1 MASTVTAA
9 TLTVTLSESITLN
22 GQDYGSTNEFNIA
35 SINEI
40 YKRIVTCLANVDTTV
55 AQFNTQVDVEDS
67 GIDTQDARY
76 VRVTN
81 LDDTNSVN
89 LNLQIDISESG
100 SGAADPNETATI
112 ILHAGESFVM
122 GTPHDSV
129 AVGES
134 GSSGS
139 SVQTTLH
146 DLESILIDPGSNA
159 VDIEVF
165 VASV

>member
-1 MASTVTAA
+1 MASTISSA
-9 TLTVTLSESITLN
+9 TLTVTLTESVTLN
-22 GQDYGSTNEFNIA
+22 GSNQGSTNTVTIS

-55 AQFNTQVDVEDS
+55 AHFNTQVDVEDS
-67 GIDTQDARY
+67 GKDTQDTKY
-76 VRVTN
+76 IRVTN

-89 LNLQIDISESG
+89 LNLQVDTTESG
-100 SGAADPNETATI
+100 SGDADPNETATI
-112 ILHAGESFVM
+112 LLAAGESFIM
-122 GTPHDSV
+122 GTTHDSI
-129 AVGES
+129 AVYDTDA
-134 GSSGS
+134 

-159 VDIEVF
+159 VDVEVF

>member
-1 MASTVTAA
+1 MASTISSA
-9 TLTVTLSESITLN
+9 TLTVTLTESVTLN
-22 GQDYGSTNEFNIA
+22 GSNQGSTNTVTIS

-55 AQFNTQVDVEDS
+55 AHFNTQVDVEDS
-67 GIDTQDARY
+67 GIDTQDTKY
-76 VRVTN
+76 IRVTN

-89 LNLQIDISESG
+89 LNLQVDTTESG
-100 SGAADPNETATI
+100 SGDADPNETATI
-112 ILHAGESFVM
+112 LLAAGESFIM
-122 GTPHDSV
+122 GTPHDSI
-129 AVGES
+129 AVYDTDA
-134 GSSGS
+134 

-159 VDIEVF
+159 VDVEVF

>member
-1 MASTVTAA
+1 MASTISSA
-9 TLTVTLSESITLN
+9 TLTVTLTESVTLN
-22 GQDYGSTNEFNIA
+22 GSNQGSTNTVTIS

-55 AQFNTQVDVEDS
+55 AHFNTQVGVEDS
-67 GIDTQDARY
+67 GIDTQDTKY
-76 VRVTN
+76 IRVTN

-89 LNLQIDISESG
+89 LNLQVDTTESG
-100 SGAADPNETATI
+100 SGDADPNETATI
-112 ILHAGESFVM
+112 LLAAGESFIM
-122 GTPHDSV
+122 GTPHDSI
-129 AVGES
+129 AVYDTDA
-134 GSSGS
+134 

-159 VDIEVF
+159 VDVEVF